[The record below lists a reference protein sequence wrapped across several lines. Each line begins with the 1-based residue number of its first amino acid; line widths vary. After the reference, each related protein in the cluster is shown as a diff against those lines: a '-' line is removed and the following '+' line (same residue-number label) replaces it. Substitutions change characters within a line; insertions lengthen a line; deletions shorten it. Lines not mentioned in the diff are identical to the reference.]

1 MSSSW
6 AKRRTLRLMKA
17 ALIVALLAS
26 SLFAQDSK
34 PVRDF
39 SEKDFPGDTVVETPA
54 TPAAAAVAATP
65 QVAASAATP
74 TPKPAATLS
83 TKDSEMR
90 AVAERFAPILYQR
103 TAGTADERRFD
114 YPTIFDFDG
123 DWIGNNN
130 WENAADPKLKVWS
143 YVYYSVI

>member
-1 MSSSW
+1 
-6 AKRRTLRLMKA
+6 MKA
-17 ALIVALLAS
+17 ALLLLLAS

-34 PVRDF
+34 PPRDF
-39 SEKDFPGDTVVETPA
+39 SEKDFTAAPAPA
-54 TPAAAAVAATP
+54 TPASKATE
-65 QVAASAATP
+65 T
-74 TPKPAATLS
+74 KPATLS

-90 AVAERFAPILYQR
+90 AIAERFAPILYQR
-103 TAGTADERRFD
+103 TAGSPSERRFD

-143 YVYYSVI
+143 YVYYSVIESDDYYF